1 MNPLITV
8 KASGCA
14 ERLLAAQPVLVGAAR
29 TVAPTAMAVR
39 IPTFFNVPPESHS

>member
-14 ERLLAAQPVLVGAAR
+14 ETLFAAHPAFVGAAR

-39 IPTFFNVPPESHS
+39 IPTVFNVPPESHS